1 METNFDLLEETPT
14 ELLTEVKSDTI
25 NPETLTGNTSTALN
39 DIYNRPNESGQQG
52 ASFGTATGPQAQ
64 GGQFN
69 PNNPQ
74 PQTMNAGSLINSE
87 MAVAFIDIVVP
98 VVFVLLFKRIHDKTI
113 SKKAIQL
120 TSSEKETIKPVLQ
133 NYLNSIN
140 FAVDNP
146 LNALILTLGF
156 IYGVKYIEVSNQLPN
171 GNFNTA
177 TPPANIG
184 ETTAQG
190 TIKKDGRGR
199 PKGTIKR
206 PKQVI

>member
-14 ELLTEVKSDTI
+14 ELLTEIKSDTI
-25 NPETLTGNTSTALN
+25 SADTLTANTSTALN

-52 ASFGTATGPQAQ
+52 AGFGTGTQTQ

-87 MAVAFIDIVVP
+87 MAVAFIDIIVP
-98 VVFVLLFKRIHDKTI
+98 VVFVLLFKRIHNKTI
-113 SKKAIQL
+113 SKKAVTL
-120 TSSEKETIKPVLQ
+120 SSSEKETIKPVLQ

-140 FAVDNP
+140 FSVDNP

-156 IYGVKYIEVSNQLPN
+156 VYGMKYVEISNQVPN

>member
-14 ELLTEVKSDTI
+14 EQLTEVKSDNI
-25 NPETLTGNTSTALN
+25 KPEDITGNTGTAVN
-39 DIYNRPNESGQQG
+39 EIYNRPTSSGTTPPPVN
-52 ASFGTATGPQAQ
+52 ST

-69 PNNPQ
+69 PNAPQ
-74 PQTMNAGSLINSE
+74 PQQMNAGSLVTPD
-87 MAVAFIDIVVP
+87 MAVAFMDLIVP
-98 VVFVLLFKRIHDKTI
+98 VVFVLLFKRVHDKTI
-113 SKKAIQL
+113 SKKSVQL
-120 TSSEKETIKPVLQ
+120 TNSEKDTLKPVLQ

-140 FAVDNP
+140 FSVDTP

-156 IYGVKYIEVSNQLPN
+156 IYGMKYIEISNQLPN

-184 ETTAQG
+184 EPTAQG

-199 PKGTIKR
+199 PKGSFKK

>member
-25 NPETLTGNTSTALN
+25 SPDALTGNTGTAIN
-39 DIYNRPNESGQQG
+39 DIYNRPNEAGQQG
-52 ASFGTATGPQAQ
+52 AGFGTGPQAQ

-87 MAVAFIDIVVP
+87 MAVAFIDIIVP
-98 VVFVLLFKRIHDKTI
+98 VVFVLLFKRIHNKTI
-113 SKKAIQL
+113 SKKAVTL
-120 TSSEKETIKPVLQ
+120 SSSEKETIKPVLQ

-140 FAVDNP
+140 FSVDNP
-146 LNALILTLGF
+146 LNALVLTLGF
-156 IYGVKYIEVSNQLPN
+156 VYGMKYVEISNQVPN

-184 ETTAQG
+184 EQTAQG

>member
-25 NPETLTGNTSTALN
+25 SPDALTGNTSTGIN
-39 DIYNRPNESGQQG
+39 DIYNRPTNEGGQQG
-52 ASFGTATGPQAQ
+52 GGFGTGQQTQ

-87 MAVAFIDIVVP
+87 MAVAFIDIIVP
-98 VVFVLLFKRIHDKTI
+98 VVFVLLFKRIHNKTI
-113 SKKAIQL
+113 SKKAVTL
-120 TSSEKETIKPVLQ
+120 SSSEKETIKPVLQ

-140 FAVDNP
+140 FSVDNP
-146 LNALILTLGF
+146 LNALILTMGF
-156 IYGVKYIEVSNQLPN
+156 IYGMKYVEISNQLPN

>member
-14 ELLTEVKSDTI
+14 ELLTEIKSDNI
-25 NPETLTGNTSTALN
+25 KPDEITGNTGTGLN

-52 ASFGTATGPQAQ
+52 ASSGTGNA
-64 GGQFN
+64 QFN
-69 PNNPQ
+69 PNGPQ

-140 FAVDNP
+140 FSVDNP
-146 LNALILTLGF
+146 LNALVLTLGF
-156 IYGVKYIEVSNQLPN
+156 IYGMKYIEVSNQIPN

-184 ETTAQG
+184 EQTAQG
-190 TIKKDGRGR
+190 FIKKDGRGR
-199 PKGTIKR
+199 PKGTFKK